1 MALYVVLDVS
11 RLAIGST
18 STGDRGGRSEDR
30 GGRTGDRGGRDGFP
44 SGHTGYP
51 CGRGQKV
58 PGPG

>member
-1 MALYVVLDVS
+1 MALYVVSVVS

-18 STGDRGGRSEDR
+18 STGDR